1 MDVQLNELIETI
13 KKEGVDAS
21 QRQAVEIIKE
31 AEAKAQAILAAASAE
46 SARIVEAGRL
56 QSAQFEKTSRE
67 AVSQAGRDL
76 VLSLE
81 KKIKQLF
88 ESVVL
93 GSTREAMSPQV
104 LEQAIVGLVAAWAGK
119 RSEELEVLL
128 SAGDLAKL
136 EKTMSARLS
145 ELVKK
150 GLVLRPVSQI
160 DAGFRIGEKN
170 GAAYYDVT
178 AEGITQILIQYL
190 NPKLG
195 ELLSKAVGKG
205 S

>member
-21 QRQAVEIIKE
+21 QRQAAEIIKQ

-46 SARIVEAGRL
+46 SARIVESGRL

-67 AVSQAGRDL
+67 ALSQAGRDL

-93 GSTREAMSPQV
+93 GSTREALSPQV
-104 LEQAIVGLVAAWAGK
+104 LEQTIVGLVAAWAGK

-128 SAGDLAKL
+128 SANDLASL
-136 EKTMSARLS
+136 EKAMSARLS

-178 AEGITQILIQYL
+178 AEGITQILVQYL

-195 ELLSKAVGKG
+195 ELLTKAVGKG